1 MSTLIYRR
9 IDGLQILA
17 IGIRSLVSLGRINIM
32 ENSYSLHETTKDF
45 QDFTGGK
52 KFKTI
57 YANPPWQFANR
68 TGKVAPEH
76 KRQIV
81 IQR

>member
-32 ENSYSLHETTKDF
+32 ENSYSLHETIKDF

-57 YANPPWQFANR
+57 YAEPLGNLQIGQ
-68 TGKVAPEH
+68 GKSLLNI
-76 KRQIV
+76 RGLIV

>member
-1 MSTLIYRR
+1 
-9 IDGLQILA
+9 
-17 IGIRSLVSLGRINIM
+17 M

>member
-1 MSTLIYRR
+1 
-9 IDGLQILA
+9 
-17 IGIRSLVSLGRINIM
+17 M
-32 ENSYSLHETTKDF
+32 ENSYSLHETIKDF

-57 YANPPWQFANR
+57 YADPLGNLQIGQ
-68 TGKVAPEH
+68 GKSLLNI
-76 KRQIV
+76 RGLIV

>member
-1 MSTLIYRR
+1 
-9 IDGLQILA
+9 
-17 IGIRSLVSLGRINIM
+17 M

-68 TGKVAPEH
+68 TGKVAP
-76 KRQIV
+76 KIRGLIV